1 MKKIYSIPIRKSF
14 LVLFFLICSATA
26 FSQKKVSGKV
36 TDGENN
42 SSVPGATVQV
52 KGTNK
57 GVTTNAEGSFTI
69 EVPNNAMLIFSSV
82 GYSPKEVSVGNQSII
97 NILLSPDAQALS
109 EVVVTGYG
117 SQRKKD
123 ITGAVTVVSAKEL
136 TALPAASVTQML
148 QGRAA
153 GVTVGND
160 NSPGGGT
167 MVTQSQN
174 QSQRVESMVKHNSTQ
189 KTDTSQLKQHT
200 LYQQ

>member
-1 MKKIYSIPIRKSF
+1 MKNFYSIPIRKSF
-14 LVLFFLICSATA
+14 LLLFFLICSASA
-26 FSQKKVSGKV
+26 FSQKKVSGKI

-42 SSVPGATVQV
+42 TSLPGATVQV
-52 KGTNK
+52 KGTNR
-57 GVTTNAEGSFTI
+57 GVTANAEGTYAI
-69 EVPNNAMLIFSSV
+69 EVSTNATLIFSSLGYTAKEIVV
-82 GYSPKEVSVGNQSII
+82 GTQSTI
-97 NILLSPDAQALS
+97 NISLAQDAQALS

-167 MVTQSQN
+167 MVRIRGFGSIN
-174 QSQRVESMVKHNSTQ
+174 NNRDRKSVV
-189 KTDTSQLKQHT
+189 
-200 LYQQ
+200 